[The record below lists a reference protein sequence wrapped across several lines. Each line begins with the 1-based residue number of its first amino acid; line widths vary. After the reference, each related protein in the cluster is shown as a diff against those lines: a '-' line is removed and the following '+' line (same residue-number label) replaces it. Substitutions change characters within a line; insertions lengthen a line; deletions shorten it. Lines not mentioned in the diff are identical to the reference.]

1 MWKMKSLA
9 PIRYSDTERS
19 ILLECYADTLVY
31 RKDKGGRTL
40 TAIRFGGY
48 PEQVRGFSDAI
59 KSGIRFSALIDGQA
73 VTVFTDAKK
82 YRDKVTH
89 DGIYA
94 ESTVI
99 IKDDEAGEIENNSAS
114 EVSNPDV
121 RRKMYIFCPE
131 GDSDALYEELDRKTS
146 VPLIP
151 EFKDY
156 ILKECVNKGVL
167 VPLEVVTAGGT
178 RFDAYQI
185 AMYGDDREMF
195 DIVGDGI
202 KSGQIAIPGAW
213 PGGFE
218 NIESVTQYLEAY
230 GVTVANRIKSSF
242 SPLFD
247 PASEEICESIK
258 DINGH
263 IYRNVGYSLY
273 PAQLAVAEALKRR
286 LDKSKV
292 GIVVAECGSGKTKI
306 GSVAMAAHQNLKKS
320 FNAVLCPS
328 HLTKKWVREI
338 EETLPNTK
346 AAIVRS
352 LADIDAVYA
361 DYLRG
366 KKSVYLI
373 LSKERA
379 RDGYMRRPAAVY
391 SKSKRAYVCP
401 SCGEIIEMEV
411 KDDGALYWVRAD
423 QFFFM
428 RENSQNHKCEH
439 CGAPL
444 WTACNPNDGNI
455 RHNKWVKIGG
465 YGFVYRDFAEN
476 HIEKAKNK
484 TVIEK
489 IIKIADNPKQVM
501 HPVGACVRYP
511 MSEYIARQIKSL
523 DGVILDEL
531 HLYKG
536 DSGQGGA
543 METLAGCAK
552 KVIGMTATLI
562 NGYSSGLFYL
572 LYRIA
577 PALMLADNKKFKDQA
592 AFNSEYGVT
601 ESVFQVEDDEYNAN
615 SRTKRRKIRDRLLP
629 GVSPLVY
636 SRFLIDSAVFLSLN
650 DMGKNLPDYEEIPVE
665 LNLREDIMDE
675 YKLIQKSFRD
685 NVGPRRQNARKL
697 MSKYLSLLTTYSDQP
712 YGAEP
717 ICEPGNPDS
726 VLIAPKDLSTIDEL
740 HEKDTAVLDIVEK
753 KVNKGDRVLIYTSW
767 VGIDSQ
773 EKLVKLLSEKGYRV
787 AVLEQNVK
795 PEKREEWV
803 RSKVE
808 GGLDVLIT
816 NPSLV
821 ETGLDLNDFTTLVFY
836 NIGYNLFTFRQ
847 SSRRSWRINQTAP
860 RIEVYIMYYKG
871 TMQARAIKLMASKL
885 AAATLVE
892 GNFSEEG
899 LAAMSDCRDMTSQ
912 LAKELTLGIR
922 DEVEDVAEMFKKMA
936 IINDRGGKTE
946 DMSKYMNLPEER
958 PEEKQESDKPE
969 IIRMPAIE
977 VKPIKL
983 YETVS
988 GQLTL
993 FDIAV

>member
-439 CGAPL
+439 CGEPL